1 MYAYLFQ
8 ARGKILNDY
17 MFVLNVEDIIT
28 RNEVRS
34 KLSIGNMTR
43 RSKVTKFQGHF
54 VFGDLSRK
62 FLFNIYLKN
71 KEKEYLLEYCQV
83 LYRHEVYCTFSE
95 ALMLKVVVACNS
107 ELLSYVDQHCL

>member
-34 KLSIGNMTR
+34 KLSIGNMTG

-62 FLFNIYLKN
+62 FLFSIYLKN